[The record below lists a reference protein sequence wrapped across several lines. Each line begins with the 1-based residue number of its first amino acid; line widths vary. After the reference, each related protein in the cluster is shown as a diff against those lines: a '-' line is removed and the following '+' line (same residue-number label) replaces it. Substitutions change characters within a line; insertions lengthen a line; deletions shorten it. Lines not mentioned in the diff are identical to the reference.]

1 MAYFDRFRARYSFA
15 VAALAMVAAGCS
27 MHPLPEDVSR
37 ASTYDIVARVRCE
50 VYEALQEF
58 KGLEGEERRH
68 AENIIQHSAVG
79 FDFIFNITEGNDI
92 KTPDG
97 KPGISA
103 SYHRESFKNN
113 EKGFFLDATAT
124 AERERKNTRRFR
136 VVDDLEAL
144 GNEKMDCRKAETNPN
159 WVYPVT
165 GATGMGEVV
174 RTYIKL
180 EMLSDLRLTSF
191 EGADPKPQP
200 LPGKGTTTNAV
211 TFSDVLKFRTKLS
224 AGVNPRITLTTVAGD
239 LRLTGA
245 SFFGSASREDIHTVI
260 VALASDSLDLD
271 TLPPLHSYRRDAR
284 EEVRNDRKMQGQ
296 QSIMKV
302 PERARAAVKQDRI
315 ARQRATARS
324 TRGTQEIATAVLRNP
339 RAATALV
346 QSDSDARTNVLLEL
360 QRLRD
365 LEDDELEAPRRLGER
380 LLKLLREPD

>member
-97 KPGISA
+97 PGVKA
-103 SYHRESFKNN
+103 SYQRESFKNK
-113 EKGFFLDATAT
+113 EKGFFLDATGT
-124 AERERKNTRRFR
+124 TERERQNIRRFR

-144 GNEKMDCRKAETNPN
+144 SNERIDCRKAEANPN

-180 EMLSDLRLTSF
+180 EMLSDLRDRPL
-191 EGADPKPQP
+191 EPVDGALP
-200 LPGKGTTTNAV
+200 LPVKGNAV
-211 TFSDVLKFRTKLS
+211 TFSDVLRFKTKLS
-224 AGVNPRITLTTVAGD
+224 AGINPRITLTTVAGD

-245 SFFGSASREDIHTVI
+245 SFFGSASRDDIHTII
-260 VALASDSLDLD
+260 VALASDSQDLD
-271 TLPPLHSYRRDAR
+271 TLPSLRKLPPD
-284 EEVRNDRKMQGQ
+284 VRKQVENDREGRLSTKR
-296 QSIMKV
+296 ITEEAKV
-302 PERARAAVKQDRI
+302 AIEKDRVARSRAA
-315 ARQRATARS
+315 ARS
-324 TRGTQEIATAVLRNP
+324 FRRPTNDAVAAAVLRNP

-346 QSDSDARTNVLLEL
+346 QYDSDARTNVLLEL

-365 LEDDELEAPRRLGER
+365 LEDDEFEAPRRLGDR